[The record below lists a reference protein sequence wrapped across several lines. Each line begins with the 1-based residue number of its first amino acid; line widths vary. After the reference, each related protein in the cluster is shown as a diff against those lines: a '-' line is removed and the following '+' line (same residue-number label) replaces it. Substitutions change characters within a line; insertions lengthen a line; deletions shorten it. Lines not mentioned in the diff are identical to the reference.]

1 MNIIYPEEHQPFSNG
16 LTEYWGSLY
25 GSSEALSLIEFSK
38 TQKKVVL
45 YIAND
50 ISHSIEIHK
59 ALDFYKSPLKI
70 LSFPNWEILAFD
82 HFSPHPDIISERLKT
97 LSQLEKL
104 EQGIVITSLES
115 LTQRLC
121 PKNYISRYSFNI
133 EVGSPLV
140 LESFINKL
148 LKTGYRRSS
157 KVMEQGEFCIRGAL
171 IDIYPMGSK
180 TPFRI
185 DLFDNEVDS
194 IRTFNPSTQMSI
206 DTINK
211 IYLLPAREFSAD
223 EKSISLFKSNYKQVF
238 DNTKGFIY
246 DEVSEGRLP
255 NGIEFYLP
263 LFFNKTDTLLDYLP
277 INTVIAFQ
285 KGINSV
291 AIEQNK
297 EIIDRFEH
305 AQHSLDRPPLPINK
319 VFMSS
324 DDLFNE
330 LNSKQKLIIQPS
342 KSNQRKA
349 LNFSVNILPPI
360 KIESQ
365 TKNPLDKL
373 INFICN
379 FKGRILVVC
388 DSQGRQS
395 VLSDLLHSNKL
406 KATNSSGWIDFINQD
421 EELCIT
427 NASLSE
433 GMVCNGFA
441 IITENNLFGT
451 DVVKQKRRRRAKH
464 KDFDEAIKNLIEIQ
478 LGDPIVH
485 EFYGVGRYLGLETR
499 SFDDNQQDFL
509 SLKYA
514 NNAKLMVPITSLNLI
529 SRYSG
534 ASIENAPLHKL
545 GSQQWSKAKKRA
557 TEALYDVAAELLEIY
572 AKRESQKGFA
582 YPKPTDA
589 YSSFVA
595 SFTFEETP
603 DQIKTMESVLY
614 DMQSEKP
621 MDRLVC
627 GDVGFGKTEI
637 AMRAAFLAV
646 EAGKQVAV
654 LVPTTLLSS
663 QHYQTFVDRFIKY
676 PIVIKPLSRF
686 QSQKEQK
693 QTKELLKKGQ
703 IDIVIGTHKLIQGS
717 IQYKSLG
724 LIIIDEEHR
733 FGVKQK
739 ETLKKLR
746 GQSDILTM
754 TATPI
759 PRTLNMALGSLRELS
774 IIATPPAKRSAIQTF
789 VDEWDDETVQEACS
803 RELHRGGQIFVLH
816 NDIDTIDNMAEIIT
830 ELIPK
835 LNVRVVHGQMPS
847 KELERIMTDFY
858 HQRFQVLVC
867 TTIIETGIDIPTAN
881 TIIINDAQNFGL
893 AQLHQLR
900 GRVGRSHHKAY
911 AYLIIKSR
919 QSISADAKKRLDAI
933 ASLEELGAGFMLAN
947 HDLEIR
953 GAGDLLGEN
962 QSGKISEIGFNL
974 YHDLLKRT
982 VYAIKNNKKINLEDV
997 SIKEIEINTGISCI
1011 IPQTYLDDVHER
1023 LIFYKRISSATNDDE
1038 LNELKIEMI
1047 DRFGLLPDSINN
1059 LFASTSLRI
1068 FSEKI
1073 GINKINIFDDKAE
1086 MTLNNMNNIEPNKII
1101 DLIQESPQTFQ
1112 LKHKHTIVFKATMK
1126 EDVSRI
1132 EKIRCLVESLS
1143 EAQKTTV

>member
-1 MNIIYPEEHQPFSNG
+1 MNTIYPEDRKAFASG
-16 LTEYWGSLY
+16 LTYYWGSLY
-25 GSSEALSLIEFSK
+25 GSSEALSLIEFAK
-38 TQKKVVL
+38 THKQVVL
-45 YIAND
+45 YIAKD
-50 ISHSIEIHK
+50 ISQSREILQ
-59 ALDFYKSPLKI
+59 ALNFYNHNLTI
-70 LSFPNWEILAFD
+70 LNFPNWEVLAFD
-82 HFSPHPDIISERLKT
+82 HFSPHSDIVSSRLKT
-97 LSQLEKL
+97 LSQLETL
-104 EQGIVITSLES
+104 EKGIVITSLES

-121 PKNYISRYSFNI
+121 PKNYIAKYSFNI
-133 EVGSPLV
+133 EVGSNLV
-140 LESFINKL
+140 IETFIDKL
-148 LKTGYRRSS
+148 LRIGYRRASS
-157 KVMEQGEFCIRGAL
+157 VIEQGEFNVKGAL

-185 DLFDNEVDS
+185 DLFDNEIDS
-194 IRTFNPSTQMSI
+194 IRTFDPSTQRSI
-206 DTINK
+206 DSIEKIN
-211 IYLLPAREFSAD
+211 LLPAREFSSD
-223 EKSISLFKSNYKQVF
+223 EESISIFKVNYEKVF
-238 DNTKGFIY
+238 GNTDGFIY
-246 DEVSEGRLP
+246 SEVVEGRLP
-255 NGIEFYLP
+255 GGIEFYLS
-263 LFFNKTDTLLDYLP
+263 LFFNKTDTLFDYLP
-277 INTVIAFQ
+277 KNTILAFQ
-285 KGINSV
+285 KGIKSI
-291 AIEQNK
+291 ALEQSNEIK
-297 EIIDRFEH
+297 ERFMH
-305 AQHSLDRPPLPINK
+305 AQRSLERAPLPINK
-319 VFMSS
+319 VFISS
-324 DDLFNE
+324 EDFFSKVNKKQTIQIQSSKFN
-330 LNSKQKLIIQPS
+330 QKE
-342 KSNQRKA
+342 A
-349 LNFSVNILPPI
+349 LNFAVKLLPPL
-360 KIESQ
+360 KIEPQ
-365 TKNPLDKL
+365 TRNPLKKL
-373 INFICN
+373 INFIN
-379 FKGRILVVC
+379 FFTGRILIIC
-388 DSQGRQS
+388 ESQGRQE
-395 VLSDLLHSNKL
+395 VLTDLLSSNQIQ
-406 KATNSSGWIDFINQD
+406 ATNSIDWMDFLEQD
-421 EELCIT
+421 EKLCIT

-433 GMVCNGFA
+433 GMICNEIA
-441 IITENNLFGT
+441 IITENNLFGS

-499 SFDDNQQDFL
+499 SYDENQQDFL
-509 SLKYA
+509 SLQYA
-514 NNAKLMVPITSLNLI
+514 NRAKLMVPITSLNLI

-534 ASIENAPLHKL
+534 ASAANAPLHKL

-557 TEALYDVAAELLEIY
+557 AEALYDVAAELLEIY

-582 YPKPTDA
+582 YPEPTDA

-595 SFTFEETP
+595 SFAFEETP
-603 DQIKTMESVLY
+603 DQIKTMESVLS

-646 EAGKQVAV
+646 EAGKQVIV

-663 QHYQTFVDRFIKY
+663 QHHQTFVDRFINY
-676 PIVIKPLSRF
+676 PVVIKTLSRF

-693 QTKELLKKGQ
+693 HIKESLKQGTV
-703 IDIVIGTHKLIQGS
+703 DIVIGTHKLIQGS
-717 IQYKSLG
+717 IDYKNLG
-724 LIIIDEEHR
+724 LIVIDEEHR

-739 ETLKKLR
+739 EALKKLR

-789 VDEWDDETVQEACS
+789 VDEWDDETIQEACS

-816 NDIDTIDNMAEIIT
+816 NDIDTIDNMAELLS
-830 ELIPK
+830 ELMPN
-835 LNVRVVHGQMPS
+835 LNVRIAHGQMPS

-858 HQRFQVLVC
+858 HQRFQLLVC

-881 TIIINDAQNFGL
+881 TIIINNAQNFGL

-911 AYLIIKSR
+911 AYLIIKSH
-919 QSISADAKKRLDAI
+919 QSITPDAKKRLDAI

-982 VYAIKNNKKINLEDV
+982 VDAIKNNSRLNLDD
-997 SIKEIEINTGISCI
+997 SLFKEIEINTGIACV

-1023 LIFYKRISSATNDDE
+1023 LVFYKRISSAKNDDD
-1038 LNELKIEMI
+1038 LKELKIEMI

-1068 FSEKI
+1068 LAEKI
-1073 GINKINIFDDKAE
+1073 GITKIYIFDDMAE
-1086 MTLNNMNNIEPNKII
+1086 ITLSKNNYIEPTKII
-1101 DLIQESPQTFQ
+1101 NLIQKSPQTYK
-1112 LKHKHTIVFKATMK
+1112 LKNQNTLIFNAEMQENYT
-1126 EDVSRI
+1126 RI
-1132 EKIRCLVESLS
+1132 EKVRTLAESLN
-1143 EAQKTTV
+1143 